1 LNSVLLD
8 TNYLIK
14 ALIPNST
21 EAEQIG
27 AWVEEKI
34 DLITSSIFW
43 YEFLC
48 GPVDERAVEVME
60 MILQGRIIP
69 FTADQ
74 AREAVRLFNS
84 TGRKRSLRVDSM
96 IAAAAI
102 LSNAALATDNYRD
115 FSLFEELGLTLV

>member
-1 LNSVLLD
+1 MSSILLD

-27 AWVEEKI
+27 SWIERKI
-34 DLITSSIFW
+34 DLITSSVCW

-60 MILQGRIIP
+60 MILQERIIP

-74 AREAVRLFNS
+74 AQEAAKLYNR
-84 TGRKRSLRVDSM
+84 TGRKRSRRVDSM

-102 LSNAALATDNYRD
+102 ISNAALATDNNRD
-115 FSLFEELGLTLV
+115 FSVFEELGLTLV

>member
-1 LNSVLLD
+1 MNSILLD

-21 EAEQIG
+21 EAAHIG
-27 AWVEEKI
+27 AWIEKKI
-34 DLITSSIFW
+34 DLITSSICW

-48 GPVDERAVEVME
+48 GPVDTNGIEVME

-69 FTADQ
+69 FTGDQ
-74 AREAVRLFNS
+74 SREAASLFNR

-102 LSNAALATDNYRD
+102 ISNAALATDNNRD

>member
-1 LNSVLLD
+1 MSSILLD

-14 ALIPNST
+14 SLIPDST

-27 AWVEEKI
+27 AWIEKKI
-34 DLITSSIFW
+34 DLITSSICW

-48 GPVDERAVEVME
+48 GPVDASGIEVME
-60 MILQGRIIP
+60 MILQGRVIP
-69 FTADQ
+69 FTGDQ
-74 AREAVRLFNS
+74 SREAARMFNR
-84 TGRKRSLRVDSM
+84 TGRQRSLRVDSR

-102 LSNAALATDNYRD
+102 LSNAALATDNNRD